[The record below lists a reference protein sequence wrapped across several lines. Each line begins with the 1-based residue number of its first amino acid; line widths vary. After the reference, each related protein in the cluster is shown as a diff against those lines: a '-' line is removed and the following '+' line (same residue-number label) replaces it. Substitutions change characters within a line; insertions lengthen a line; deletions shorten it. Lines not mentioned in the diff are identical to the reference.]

1 MAIDTS
7 PGGTNILLN
16 SKTKFKYGQTET
28 YTKMNT

>member
-7 PGGTNILLN
+7 PGGTDILLKG
-16 SKTKFKYGQTET
+16 KTKFKDGQTET